1 MSDNEMAIS
10 QIPIGK
16 FSLIT
21 TLTPK
26 ALRFYDK
33 KGILVPEEKDPI
45 TGYRY
50 YTITQVE
57 TAIKIKTL
65 SWLGFNL
72 DEIPQ
77 LLSAA
82 KQNDVT
88 FIQAVFSKKLA
99 ATQLEIQRLR
109 KVEEILLSQRNTIEL
124 IALRTTE
131 PVVKEVPPL
140 RLLSRREVGSF
151 NLIPQFVGEIIQE
164 IVSPDNQR
172 NMARMSGPVM
182 YICHDTEFKEGEGD
196 FEIGV
201 PITGRITIQSSKI
214 ELKNIPGGR
223 VVSAIY
229 AGAYKEIAQGY
240 MRTYDYAFREGHEI
254 RGPTMELYLN
264 NPQETPE
271 EDLLTEIQIPIK

>member
-1 MSDNEMAIS
+1 MASIS

-21 TLTPK
+21 LLTPK

-50 YTITQVE
+50 YTINQVE

-65 SWLGFNL
+65 SWLGFSL
-72 DEIPQ
+72 EEIPQ
-77 LLSAA
+77 LLTAA
-82 KQNDVT
+82 KENNVAFVQT
-88 FIQAVFSKKLA
+88 AFSKKLLE
-99 ATQLEIQRLR
+99 TQLEIQRLR
-109 KVEEILLSQRNTIEL
+109 KVEEILLTQRNPIEL

-131 PVVKEVPPL
+131 PVIKEVPSL

-151 NLIPQFVGEIIQE
+151 HLIPQFVGEIMQE
-164 IVSPDNQR
+164 IISQDNQR
-172 NMARMSGPVM
+172 NMVRMSGPVM
-182 YICHDTEFKEGEGD
+182 YICHSTEFNEGQGD
-196 FEIGV
+196 FEIAV
-201 PITGRITIQSSKI
+201 PITGRVTVQSGNI

-229 AGAYKEIAQGY
+229 TGAYEEIAQGY
-240 MRTYDYAFREGHEI
+240 MRTYDYTFREGYEI

-264 NPQETPE
+264 NPQETPA

>member
-1 MSDNEMAIS
+1 MAAIS

-26 ALRFYDK
+26 ALRIYDK
-33 KGILVPEEKDPI
+33 KGILVPEEKDPV

-50 YTITQVE
+50 YTINQVE

-65 SWLGFNL
+65 SWLGFSL
-72 DEIPQ
+72 EEIPQ
-77 LLSAA
+77 LLIAA
-82 KQNDVT
+82 KQNDIPYV
-88 FIQAVFSKKLA
+88 QAAFTKKLA
-99 ATQLEIQRLR
+99 QTQLEIQRLR
-109 KVEEILLSQRNTIEL
+109 KVEEILLSQRNPIEL

-131 PVVKEVPPL
+131 PIIKVVPPL
-140 RLLSRREVGSF
+140 RLLSRRETGSY
-151 NLIPQFVGEIIQE
+151 NLIPQFVGEIMQE

-172 NMARMSGPVM
+172 NMVRMSGPVM

-196 FEIGV
+196 FEVAV
-201 PITGRITIQSSKI
+201 PITGRITVQSSKV
-214 ELKNIPGGR
+214 ELKNVPGGR

-229 AGAYKEIAQGY
+229 TGAYQEIAQGY
-240 MRTYDYAFREGHEI
+240 MRTYDYAFREGYEI

-264 NPQETPE
+264 NPMDTPE
-271 EDLLTEIQIPIK
+271 DALLTEIQIPIT